1 MFSLDTSYIYTVSNA
16 NRLIIKPE
24 PLHQVTYGAPVA
36 DDEDAEIEL
45 EDGGEEGKGHSP
57 RPDGEEVPQHLGDD
71 GLVGH
76 GQLVVAGVP
85 QNLLVGGDHPGQ
97 RDQGGRGRETWRDR
111 RREREKTIRGCE
123 GRDTKRKTLAKE
135 RNK

>member
-1 MFSLDTSYIYTVSNA
+1 MSNVKL
-16 NRLIIKPE
+16 LIDS
-24 PLHQVTYGAPVA
+24 LHQVTYGAPVA
-36 DDEDAEIEL
+36 DDEYAEVEL
-45 EDGGEEGKGHSP
+45 EDGGEEGEGHRP
-57 RPDGEEVPQHLGDD
+57 RPDGEEVPQHLGDH

-111 RREREKTIRGCE
+111 EK
-123 GRDTKRKTLAKE
+123 
-135 RNK
+135 